1 MNELA
6 LLGIII
12 LSAVRLIGLGV
23 SLDYYFETKK
33 RKFKLISFGWLIF
46 FMSGLFVL
54 AINFYNN
61 IFLFE
66 FFLVFNAILNTIGAI
81 FVVTGIISY
90 FIKIPIKIMISY
102 IITILLIVPIFIW
115 FIFDYRIAINF
126 SVVNL
131 NLIYLYVFLLP
142 IFKRNK
148 FKAYM
153 SRSNKLYYTACVV
166 FFLYVPLSIII
177 VLQGY
182 SFGLYYAENNV
193 LVILNYT
200 IAITITILIIIVFI
214 QIEYSISSQKKN
226 QLKDKYSHDLGNALQ
241 AIFSCFDLIDF
252 KNSLNKDNA
261 AILEDILKPK
271 LKEASNLIKEIRNL

>member
-1 MNELA
+1 
-6 LLGIII
+6 
-12 LSAVRLIGLGV
+12 
-23 SLDYYFETKK
+23 
-33 RKFKLISFGWLIF
+33 
-46 FMSGLFVL
+46 
-54 AINFYNN
+54 
-61 IFLFE
+61 
-66 FFLVFNAILNTIGAI
+66 
-81 FVVTGIISY
+81 
-90 FIKIPIKIMISY
+90 
-102 IITILLIVPIFIW
+102 
-115 FIFDYRIAINF
+115 
-126 SVVNL
+126 
-131 NLIYLYVFLLP
+131 
-142 IFKRNK
+142 
-148 FKAYM
+148 M
-153 SRSNKLYYTACVV
+153 SRSNKWYYTACVV